1 MKPNKFVI
9 ERQVAEFRMDNGLS
23 ATEPIPL
30 KSLLLK
36 LNILTVFRPLSVNFS
51 GMCLKDISGH
61 RFMLIN
67 SNQSRG
73 RQHFT
78 IAHELYHLY
87 VEQKPTPHKCNPGC
101 GSRNPVEQSADMFAS
116 SLLMPE
122 AGLYQLIPEEEL
134 NTKKVTIATVLKL
147 EHYFSVSRSALLY
160 RLLNVGVITESTY
173 SALCEVKVK
182 YSARCFGYD
191 TALYESANEGLVIGD
206 FGEKARLL
214 FEQEKISEGHYWEL
228 LHKINVNETEE
239 DEDSPT
245 CTNKEFYR

>member
-1 MKPNKFVI
+1 MKPNKFII

-23 ATEPIPL
+23 ATEPITL

-36 LNILTVFRPLSVNFS
+36 LNILAIFRPLSVNFS
-51 GMCLKDISGH
+51 GMCLKDASGH
-61 RFMLIN
+61 CFMLIN

-78 IAHELYHLY
+78 MAHELYHLCI
-87 VEQKPTPHKCNPGC
+87 EKKPTPHKCNPGYA
-101 GSRNPVEQSADMFAS
+101 SKNPVEQNADMFAS

-122 AGLYQLIPEEEL
+122 VGLCQLIPENEL
-134 NTKKVTIATVLKL
+134 STKKVTIATILKL

-160 RLLNVGVITESTY
+160 RLLNVGVISENTHA
-173 SALCEVKVK
+173 ALSEVKVK

-191 TALYESANEGLVIGD
+191 TALYEPANEGLVIGD

-214 FEQEKISEGHYWEL
+214 FEQEKISEGHYLEL
-228 LHKINVNETEE
+228 LHKININGTEE
-239 DEDSPT
+239 DEDSAR
-245 CTNKEFYR
+245 C